1 MRCSC
6 AGVERRT
13 ATAWIVLAA
22 WWLAAALAAAAARAD
37 PLPRAVLW
45 SVDAEHVAVAGDS
58 LTRVAARHGVG
69 VALLA
74 RDNALS
80 PQARLRPG
88 QALRVRSHHLLP
100 QPLADGV
107 GDDGIV
113 INAAQRM
120 LWLRRGGELV
130 AAYPVTVGRPDWA
143 TPRGA
148 FRVVSREKD
157 KTWIVPPS
165 IQQEMREQGKPVL
178 TRVPPGPDN
187 PLGGWWIGTS
197 LPGIGI
203 HGTNA
208 PGSIYGFRSHGCVRM
223 HSDDAAALF
232 GRVAVGDTG
241 RIAYEPV
248 ILVQTDDGAI
258 WFEANPDPYRA
269 GTTTLRTLRERA
281 ERAGV
286 AARVDWPLV
295 EAQWRQRDGQAR
307 PVHLPWPAGGQSA
320 GS

>member
-1 MRCSC
+1 MPCSC
-6 AGVERRT
+6 AVAERRST
-13 ATAWIVLAA
+13 PARVVLAA
-22 WWLAAALAAAAARAD
+22 CWLAAALAAAPVRAE
-37 PLPRAVLW
+37 PLPRATLW
-45 SVDAEHVAVAGDS
+45 SVDAEHVVAPGDS

-74 RDNALS
+74 RDNTLS
-80 PQARLRPG
+80 PQARLHPG
-88 QALRVRSHHLLP
+88 QVLRVRSRHLLP
-100 QPLADGV
+100 QPLADGA
-107 GDDGIV
+107 GDDGIA

-178 TRVPPGPDN
+178 TQVPPGPDN

>member
-6 AGVERRT
+6 AGAERRT
-13 ATAWIVLAA
+13 AAARVALTALWI
-22 WWLAAALAAAAARAD
+22 AAALAAAAVRAEA
-37 PLPRAVLW
+37 LPHAVLW
-45 SVDAEHVAVAGDS
+45 AVDTDHVVVPGDS

-74 RDNALS
+74 RDNTLS

-88 QALRVRSHHLLP
+88 QVLHVRSRHLLP

-107 GDDGIV
+107 GDEGIV
-113 INAAQRM
+113 VNAAQRM
-120 LWLRRGGELV
+120 LWLRRGGEVV
-130 AAYPVTVGRPDWA
+130 AAYPVTVGRPDWP

-165 IQQEMREQGKPVL
+165 IQQEMRELGKPVL

-223 HSDDAAALF
+223 HGDDAAALF
-232 GRVAVGDTG
+232 DRVAVGDTG
-241 RIAYEPV
+241 RIAYQPV
-248 ILVQTDDGAI
+248 MLVQTDGGAI
-258 WFEANPDPYRA
+258 WFEAHPDPYRA
-269 GTTTLRTLRERA
+269 DATTLGTLRERA

-286 AARVDWPLV
+286 AERIDWPRV

-307 PVHLPWPAGGQSA
+307 EVHLRIPADGQSA
-320 GS
+320 GP